1 MLSYRSLRFDDIFL
15 TIKFRNI
22 VLVPRDRHIEMLPVR
37 LLVIFLNIDLIQSK
51 KLGLQNCT
59 K

>member
-37 LLVIFLNIDLIQSK
+37 LLVVFLNIVLIQSK
-51 KLGLQNCT
+51 SLGL
-59 K
+59 